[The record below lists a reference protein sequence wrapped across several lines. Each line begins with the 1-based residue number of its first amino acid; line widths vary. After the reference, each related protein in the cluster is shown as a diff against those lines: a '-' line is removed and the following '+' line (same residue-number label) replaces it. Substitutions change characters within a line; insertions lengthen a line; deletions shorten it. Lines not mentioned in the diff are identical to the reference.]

1 MGLVKNIMPETST
14 TIGIAGAGVMGRV
27 LAWQLLRAGFT
38 VSLFDKDDI
47 DFGNAAA
54 YTAAGMLTPYCEV
67 ESAELMVY
75 DLGIR
80 SLKLW
85 DDLASELNG
94 DLGYFKQGSLVVS
107 HSADQPD
114 YDQFNQQVL
123 HKLSPSSDQYQELDQ
138 QGLSELEPELS
149 TQFSKAIYLPEE
161 AWLSPKKTLKLLADR
176 LIEGGITWYPSRVIL
191 STKSHVITTN
201 EGEHHFDVVIDC
213 RGLGAKSQW
222 PEIRGVRGELIWLK
236 APEVKIKHLVRL
248 MHPRYRL
255 YLVPCGYDDLYIVGA
270 TQIESSDM
278 GPMTVRS
285 SLELLSAAYSL
296 HTGFAEARI
305 VDMRTNCRPALDDNL
320 PKIQSSEGLIRV
332 NGLYRHGFLLSPALG
347 EEVVNHIEN
356 SNYQSDFTTLINKV
370 A

>member
-1 MGLVKNIMPETST
+1 MPIKST
-14 TIGIAGAGVMGRV
+14 TVGIAGAGVMGRV
-27 LAWQLLRAGFT
+27 LAWQLQRAGFS
-38 VSLFDKDDI
+38 VSLFDRDDI

-85 DDLASELNG
+85 NELATELNG
-94 DLGYFKQGSLVVS
+94 DIGYFNSGSLVVA
-107 HSADQPD
+107 HGADQPD
-114 YDQFNQQVL
+114 YDQFNHQIS
-123 HKLSPSSDQYQELDQ
+123 HKLAPNAQQYQTLNQ
-138 QGLSELEPELS
+138 QQLAELEPELS
-149 TQFSKAIYLPEE
+149 GQFSKAIYLPEE

-176 LIEGGITWYPSRVIL
+176 LIEGGAVWHSNRVVL
-191 STKSHVITTN
+191 SIEANVITTT
-201 EGEHHFDVVIDC
+201 EGEHRFDCVIDC
-213 RGLGAKSQW
+213 RGLGAKPQW

-236 APEVKIKHLVRL
+236 APEVKIKRLVRL

-255 YLVPCGYDDLYIVGA
+255 YLVPRGHDDLYIIGA

-296 HTGFAEARI
+296 HSGFAEARI
-305 VDMRTNCRPALDDNL
+305 IDMRTNCRPALDDNL
-320 PKIQSSEGLIRV
+320 PKIECSDGLVRV

-347 EEVVNHIEN
+347 EEIVNYLQDPA
-356 SNYQSDFTTLINKV
+356 YQTSVTSLINQV